1 MLKKNMKPGKINLN
15 LIFFLFIFFLISFNS
30 FSEEKITETP
40 IVNLDNL
47 EPSFE
52 EENLDDQ
59 DILKNDNVKFK
70 EKKINNSN
78 NKEVTVNI
86 VALDKITAKTSNID
100 LYLGEVK
107 KFGFLEIKALKCG
120 EVKSKKE
127 PGQASYIQI
136 RDLSDNNNEKVFVFN
151 GWTFSSSSTINPLD
165 HPVYDFWLVSCENV

>member
-1 MLKKNMKPGKINLN
+1 MLKKNMKLGKINLN

-59 DILKNDNVKFK
+59 DILNNDNAKFK

-86 VALDKITAKTSNID
+86 VALDKITAKTSSID

-107 KFGFLEIKALKCG
+107 KFGLLEIKALKCG

-127 PGQASYIQI
+127 PGQAAYIQI

-151 GWTFSSSSTINPLD
+151 GWTFSSSTTINPLD

>member
-1 MLKKNMKPGKINLN
+1 MLKKNMKLGKINLN
-15 LIFFLFIFFLISFNS
+15 LFFFLLIFFLISFNS

-40 IVNLDNL
+40 IINLDNL

-59 DILKNDNVKFK
+59 DILSNDNVKFK

-78 NKEVTVNI
+78 NKEITVNI

-100 LYLGEVK
+100 LHLGEVK

-127 PGQASYIQI
+127 PGQAAYIQI

-151 GWTFSSSSTINPLD
+151 GWTFSSSTTINPLD

>member
-59 DILKNDNVKFK
+59 DILSNDNVKFK

-78 NKEVTVNI
+78 NKEITVNI

-100 LYLGEVK
+100 LNLGEVK

-127 PGQASYIQI
+127 PGQVAYIQI
-136 RDLSDNNNEKVFVFN
+136 RDLSDDNNEKVFVFN
-151 GWTFSSSSTINPLD
+151 GWTFSSSTTINPLD

>member
-15 LIFFLFIFFLISFNS
+15 LIFFLFIIFLISFNS

-52 EENLDDQ
+52 EERLDDQ
-59 DILKNDNVKFK
+59 DVLNNDNIKFK
-70 EKKINNSN
+70 EKIINNSN
-78 NKEVTVNI
+78 NKEITVSI

-100 LYLGEVK
+100 LNLGEVK

-127 PGQASYIQI
+127 PEKAAYIQI

-151 GWTFSSSSTINPLD
+151 GWTFSSSTTINPLD
-165 HPVYDFWLVSCENV
+165 HPVYDFWLVRCENV